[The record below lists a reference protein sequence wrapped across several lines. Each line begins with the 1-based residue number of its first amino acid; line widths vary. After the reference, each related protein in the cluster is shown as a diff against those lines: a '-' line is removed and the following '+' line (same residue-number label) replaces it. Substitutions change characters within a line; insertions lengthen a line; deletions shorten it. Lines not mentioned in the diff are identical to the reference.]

1 MLVARAARSDLLV
14 AGAPIPVFGFRNR
27 DSYVGIHESDFRCFR
42 VSYLSTRHHGT
53 RSRKSQAIFL
63 ARSRLLARALSTDT
77 LLGAFPMHS
86 DYPPENANRVGIVDY
101 PDPMTQ

>member
-42 VSYLSTRHHGT
+42 VSYLRF
-53 RSRKSQAIFL
+53 SRFSL

-77 LLGAFPMHS
+77 LLGAFPMLS